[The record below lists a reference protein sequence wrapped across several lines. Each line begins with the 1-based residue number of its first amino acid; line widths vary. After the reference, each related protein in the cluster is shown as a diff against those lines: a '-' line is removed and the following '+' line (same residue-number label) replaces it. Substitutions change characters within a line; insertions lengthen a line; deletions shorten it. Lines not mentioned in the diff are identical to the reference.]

1 MSFNT
6 VNAYYNTGENM
17 KNLTNLFNS
26 LYVGKKKYFVLALL
40 SLFII
45 LGYQIIVLLFVTT
58 PMNAALLFVDF
69 ILIIVCLFFLFRT

>member
-6 VNAYYNTGENM
+6 VYAYYNMSENM

>member
-6 VNAYYNTGENM
+6 VYAYYNIGENM